1 MSRNELDPIAYSIAE
16 AAKVV
21 STSRPTIYAWIKSG
35 KIRATRVGGRNFV
48 VASSLRALIEG
59 EAA

>member
-1 MSRNELDPIAYSIAE
+1 MSKQVLEPLAYSIAE
-16 AAKVV
+16 AAEVV
-21 STSRPTIYAWIKSG
+21 STSRPTIYAWIKAG
-35 KIRATRVGGRNFV
+35 KLRSTRIGGRNFV